1 MFPKTSG
8 ERRDKERR
16 NWPKPVHL
24 ASERKRPVQDLATCP
39 SLTSGAR
46 HGIPLR
52 AVAWRGRAR
61 HQPAGQKSQPSLLA
75 NVRLRRGQPC
85 RHEPVQSLPFE
96 GIRPTIRLGA
106 RTGSSCSI
114 LFHAKPPAFRAIRRG
129 GGPCTP
135 PADPV

>member
-52 AVAWRGRAR
+52 AVAWLVLLQPIRFNLENEANTLHAATPKLVKAPQQEAVLFAQSPFTAKRPPTAR
-61 HQPAGQKSQPSLLA
+61 HQRESHVRSSWRSDRRPARGLRWHNPAGESA
-75 NVRLRRGQPC
+75 AG
-85 RHEPVQSLPFE
+85 
-96 GIRPTIRLGA
+96 
-106 RTGSSCSI
+106 
-114 LFHAKPPAFRAIRRG
+114 
-129 GGPCTP
+129 
-135 PADPV
+135 